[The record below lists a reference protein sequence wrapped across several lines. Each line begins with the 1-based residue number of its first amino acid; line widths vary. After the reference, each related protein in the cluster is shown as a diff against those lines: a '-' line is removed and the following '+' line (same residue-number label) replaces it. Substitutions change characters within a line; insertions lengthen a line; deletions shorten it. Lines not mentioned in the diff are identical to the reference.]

1 MRNAPKV
8 TCAARAISAPFE
20 QDPRVSQGIFEL
32 IDSHKCTNA
41 LGRSRSFEKLMGVK
55 SIEQAIEIQSQHVR
69 RAYDTYMTEMS
80 KLGAEFDFG

>member
-32 IDSHKCTNA
+32 IDAQMHKRAGQVA
-41 LGRSRSFEKLMGVK
+41 LFREADGRQVDRTSDRDSVSARQEGIRQV
-55 SIEQAIEIQSQHVR
+55 
-69 RAYDTYMTEMS
+69 YDR
-80 KLGAEFDFG
+80 DV